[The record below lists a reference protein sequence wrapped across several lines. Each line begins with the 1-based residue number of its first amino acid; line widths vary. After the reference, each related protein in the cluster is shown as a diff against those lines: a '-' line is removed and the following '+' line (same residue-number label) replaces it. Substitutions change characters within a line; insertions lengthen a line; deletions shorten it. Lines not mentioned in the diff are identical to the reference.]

1 MMKGWYKTGLLALLL
16 TLIFF
21 TSALSDDGVLR
32 LSLAKSIEM
41 ALERSV
47 IIHSAKEGVRASES
61 ERKGTRTS
69 FLPQLSTS
77 YTYTRLNEAPEV
89 PIFDIATMSSKM
101 VEAGKKDNYNW
112 ELELTQPIFT
122 GGAIRNSYE
131 ISKIDLEVSHLSEAS
146 ATQDIVLEVK
156 NSYYNIL
163 KSERILELATQS
175 VQQLKAH
182 RDTAQS
188 FYDVGIIPKNDL
200 LYAEVELAN
209 GHQGLVRAENAL
221 NLAKARFNTVIRQD
235 IHLPIEIEDIL
246 TYKPFEKGF
255 DECLATGLQQRPE
268 IRAGELEYEKAGR
281 AVRLA
286 KSGFFPTLNVVGN
299 YSRYGEK
306 PDVGGSKYQDS
317 EAWYVAAVTQW
328 NFWEWGKTKFSVDA
342 SRSREKQAMDML
354 VNIKD
359 GISLQIKNTYLLL
372 KEAEKHIFV
381 AEKAIEQAEE
391 NFRINK
397 ERYKEQVATST
408 DVIDA
413 QTLLTKTKSTYY
425 NALSDYNIALG
436 TLERA
441 MGISYSGEKPE

>member
-1 MMKGWYKTGLLALLL
+1 MKRYFKTGILSLLL

-21 TSALSDDGVLR
+21 TTALSNDGVLR
-32 LSLAKSIEM
+32 LSLADSIEM

-47 IIHSAKEGVRASES
+47 IIHSAKEGVRASEA
-61 ERKGTRTS
+61 ERKEARTS

-89 PIFDIATMSSKM
+89 PIFDITTMSSTM
-101 VEAGKKDNYNW
+101 VEAGKEDHYNW

-122 GGAIRNSYE
+122 GGAIVNSYE
-131 ISKIDLEVSHLSEAS
+131 ISKIDLEMSHLSEAS
-146 ATQDIVLEVK
+146 TTQDIVLEVK
-156 NSYYNIL
+156 KSYYNIL
-163 KSERILELATQS
+163 KSERILELANQS
-175 VQQLKAH
+175 VQQLQAH

-209 GHQGLVRAENAL
+209 GNQDLVRAENAL
-221 NLAKARFNTVIRQD
+221 NLAKAKFNTVIRRD
-235 IHLPIEIEDIL
+235 IHLSVEIEDIL
-246 TYKPFEKGF
+246 TYTPFEKGF
-255 DECLATGLQQRPE
+255 DECLAMGLQKRPE
-268 IRAGELEYEKAGR
+268 IRAHELEYEKAGR

-299 YSRYGEK
+299 YSRYGEE
-306 PDVGGSKYQDS
+306 PDVRGSKYQDS

-328 NFWEWGKTKFSVDA
+328 NFWEWGKTRFSVDA
-342 SRSREKQAMDML
+342 SRSREKQVMDML

-359 GISLQIKNTYLLL
+359 GISLQIKNSYLLL
-372 KEAEKHIFV
+372 KEAEKRIFV

-391 NFRINK
+391 NFRINR

-413 QTLLTKTKSTYY
+413 QTLLTKTKSDYY

-441 MGISYSGEKPE
+441 MGIVYSVAKPE

>member
-1 MMKGWYKTGLLALLL
+1 MIKGCFKAGILSLLL
-16 TLIFF
+16 TFISF
-21 TSALSDDGVLR
+21 TSAISDDGVLR
-32 LSLAKSIEM
+32 LSLKDSIEM

-47 IIHSAKEGVRASES
+47 IIHSAQEGVRAAEA
-61 ERKGTRTS
+61 EKKGARTS

-77 YTYTRLNEAPEV
+77 YTYTRLNESPEV
-89 PIFDIATMSSKM
+89 QILGSS

-112 ELELTQPIFT
+112 DLEFTQPIFT
-122 GGAIRNSYE
+122 GGAILNSYE
-131 ISKIDLEVSHLSEAS
+131 ISRIALEVSRLYEVSV
-146 ATQDIVLEVK
+146 TQDVVLEVK
-156 NSYYNIL
+156 KTYYNIL
-163 KSERILELATQS
+163 KTERILELANQS
-175 VQQLKAH
+175 VQQLEAH

-209 GHQGLVRAENAL
+209 GYQDLVRAENAL
-221 NLAKARFNTVIRQD
+221 NLAKAKFNTVIRRD

-246 TYKPFEKGF
+246 TYKPFEKDF
-255 DECLATGLQQRPE
+255 DECLSIGLKRRAE
-268 IRAGELEYEKAGR
+268 IRAHELEYEKAGR

-286 KSGFFPTLNVVGN
+286 KSGFFPTLNFVGN
-299 YSRYGEK
+299 YSRYGEE
-306 PDVGGSKYQDS
+306 PDVRGSKYQDS

-328 NFWEWGKTKFSVDA
+328 NFWEWGKTKFGVDA
-342 SRSREKQAMDML
+342 SKSREKQVMDML
-354 VNIKD
+354 VNVKD
-359 GISLQIKNTYLLL
+359 GISLQIKNSYLLL

-391 NFRINK
+391 NFRINR

-413 QTLLTKTKSTYY
+413 QTLLTKTKSDYY

-436 TLERA
+436 TLKRA
-441 MGISYSGEKPE
+441 MGISYSEEKPE

>member
-1 MMKGWYKTGLLALLL
+1 MMKGCLKTVLLALLL
-16 TLIFF
+16 MLLFF
-21 TSALSDDGVLR
+21 TSAASDDGVLR
-32 LSLAKSIEM
+32 LSLKDSIEM

-47 IIHSAKEGVRASES
+47 IIHSAQEGVRASEA
-61 ERKGTRTS
+61 ERKGARSS
-69 FLPQLSTS
+69 FLPQFSTS
-77 YTYTRLNEAPEV
+77 YTYTRLNESPEV
-89 PIFDIATMSSKM
+89 PIFDITTMSSKM

-122 GGAIRNSYE
+122 GGAILNSYE

-163 KSERILELATQS
+163 KSERILELANQS
-175 VQQLKAH
+175 VQQLQAH
-182 RDTAQS
+182 RDKAQS

-209 GHQGLVRAENAL
+209 GNQDLVRAENAL
-221 NLAKARFNTVIRQD
+221 NLAKARFNTVIRRD
-235 IHLPIEIEDIL
+235 IHLPIEVEDIL

-255 DECLATGLQQRPE
+255 DECLSMGLQKRPE
-268 IRAGELEYEKAGR
+268 IKAYELEYEKAGR
-281 AVRLA
+281 AVKLA
-286 KSGFFPTLNVVGN
+286 KSGFYPKLNVVGN

-306 PDVGGSKYQDS
+306 PDVGGSKYHDS

-328 NFWEWGKTKFSVDA
+328 NFWEWGKTKFGVDA

-354 VNIKD
+354 VNMKD
-359 GISLQIKNTYLLL
+359 GISLQIKNSYLLL

-391 NFRINK
+391 NFRINR

-413 QTLLTKTKSTYY
+413 QTLLTKTKTDYY
-425 NALSDYNIALG
+425 NALSNYNIALG

-441 MGISYSGEKPE
+441 MGISYSGEEPE